1 MKKHDKTNAMS
12 DVKVENLETPSGS
25 SIISLIISGARTF
38 GIGTIVAGFLLYE
51 HFYVIL
57 PSHEEN
63 MRKQIEQCTQA
74 VSAISE
80 NLKKINISIEKI
92 LYSLTEQQKKDI
104 FHVSDT
110 AH

>member
-1 MKKHDKTNAMS
+1 MS
-12 DVKVENLETPSGS
+12 DAKVENLEVSSGS
-25 SIISLIISGARTF
+25 NIISLIISGARTF
-38 GIGTIVAGFLLYE
+38 GIGTIIAGFLLYE

-57 PSHEEN
+57 PAHEEN

-80 NLKKINISIEKI
+80 NLKKINIAIEKI
-92 LYSLTEQQKKDI
+92 LYSLTETQKKDL